1 MNFSWTYI
9 SAIISSTFRMCSPIL
24 LCSLAAAVCSKAAVF
39 NIAMEG
45 CMMISA
51 FFAIVVNY
59 FSGGNVILS
68 VLAAILSSMAVS
80 ALLAYFI
87 IHLKASPVVVG
98 MAINTTS
105 SGLTT
110 YLMYVFFNTKGLF
123 QRPTLVGLTKVTPFF
138 ARWFPQLAQMF
149 YGLTYVDYLSW
160 VLAIAVYIFMYKTVL
175 GYRIRAIGIN
185 QEAARSLGTPVEKYQ
200 FITMTMTGILC
211 GLAGC
216 LLSMGS
222 VTLFIQNITS
232 GKGYIAMTAN
242 NLGKSHP
249 IGVALASLFFGICQS
264 VGSFL
269 QQTSLKGQITGAIPY
284 VATILASIVSAI
296 RARQIKERKIHEA
309 MKKSVERQESA
320 T

>member
-1 MNFSWTYI
+1 MIVSFEYI
-9 SAIISSTFRMCSPIL
+9 SAIISSTLRMCSPIL
-24 LCSLAAAVCSKAAVF
+24 LCSLAAAICSKANVF

-59 FSGGNVILS
+59 YTHGNVLLS
-68 VLAAILSSMAVS
+68 VLAGIASSMCVSAILAF
-80 ALLAYFI
+80 FI
-87 IHLKASPVVVG
+87 IKLKASPVVVG
-98 MAINTTS
+98 MAINTA
-105 SGLTT
+105 SGALTT
-110 YLMYVFFNTKGLF
+110 FLMYVFFHTKGLF
-123 QRPTLVGLTKVTPFF
+123 QDPSLVGLKKITPFF
-138 ARWFPQLAQMF
+138 AEAFPELAQMF
-149 YGLTYVDYLSW
+149 YGLTIVDYMSW
-160 VLAIAVYIFMYKTVL
+160 VIAILIYIFLYKTVL

-200 FITMTMTGILC
+200 FITMTMSGILC
-211 GLAGC
+211 GLAGV

-222 VTLFIQNITS
+222 VTLFIQNIAS

-249 IGVALASLFFGICQS
+249 LGVLLASLFFGSCQS

-284 VATILASIVSAI
+284 VATILASIFDSI
-296 RARQIKERKIHEA
+296 RHRKLKEKKI
-309 MKKSVERQESA
+309 RESLKLGK
-320 T
+320 

>member
-1 MNFSWTYI
+1 MIVSWTYI
-9 SAIISSTFRMCSPIL
+9 SAIISSTLRMCSPIL
-24 LCSLAAAVCSKAAVF
+24 LCSLAAAICSKANVF

-51 FFAIVVNY
+51 FFSIVVNY
-59 FSGGNVILS
+59 YSGGNVLLS
-68 VLAAILSSMAVS
+68 VLAGIVSSMAVS
-80 ALLAYFI
+80 AILAYFI
-87 IHLKASPVVVG
+87 IKLKASPVVVG
-98 MAINTTS
+98 MAINTMS
-105 SGLTT
+105 NGLTI
-110 YLMYVFFNTKGLF
+110 YLMYIFFHTKGLF
-123 QRPTLVGLTKVTPFF
+123 QDPSLVGLTKVTPFF
-138 ARWFPQLAQMF
+138 AKALPEVAQMF

-160 VLAIAVYIFMYKTVL
+160 ILVVLVYIFMYKTVL
-175 GYRIRAIGIN
+175 GYRIRAIGMN
-185 QEAARSLGTPVEKYQ
+185 PEAARSLGTPVEKYQ

-211 GLAGC
+211 GLAGV

-284 VATILASIVSAI
+284 VMTILASIVSSI
-296 RARQIKERKIHEA
+296 RYKRMKEKKIHEA
-309 MKKSVERQESA
+309 LKQNNA
-320 T
+320 

>member
-51 FFAIVVNY
+51 FFSIVVNY
-59 FSGGNVILS
+59 YSGGNVILS
-68 VLAAILSSMAVS
+68 VMAGIASSMAVS
-80 ALLAYFI
+80 AILAYFI
-87 IHLKASPVVVG
+87 IKLKASPVVVG
-98 MAINTTS
+98 MAINTMS

-110 YLMYVFFNTKGLF
+110 YLMYIFFNTKGLF
-123 QRPTLVGLTKVTPFF
+123 QRPELVGLTKVTPFF
-138 ARWFPQLAQMF
+138 AKWWPEAAQMF

-160 VLAIAVYIFMYKTVL
+160 VIAILVYIFMYKTVL

-200 FITMTMTGILC
+200 FITMTLTGIFC
-211 GLAGC
+211 GLAGT

-242 NLGKSHP
+242 NLGRSHP

-284 VATILASIVSAI
+284 VATILASIFSSI
-296 RARQIKERKIHEA
+296 RYKQQKEKKIHEA
-309 MKKSVERQESA
+309 MENETKKDPA
-320 T
+320 